1 MKKIFIISIALTM
14 CNMFVNAQPF
24 TLPKLN
30 YEYKALEPNIDAQTM
45 EIHHTKHHQAYVTNL
60 NKAIV
65 GTKAETLKIEELMI
79 NASKRS
85 DAIRNN
91 AGGHYNHSL
100 FWEILSPT
108 PSEASMEFTKAVNST
123 FVSMDS
129 LKKLLTTAAST
140 RFGSGWAWLIV
151 TPDKKLVVH
160 STGNQDNAIMDVSE
174 KRGIPILGID
184 VWEHAYYLKYQNKR
198 GDYLSAIW
206 NVLDWGAVSKKYAEA
221 KNNPFLKVIEK
232 DAWKELK
239 DFHMVMAQ
247 TFHPAEEGKFEPI
260 RERIGEMVSKAK
272 LLNNNPMP
280 TSFATPEMKKA
291 TETILKGAEEINK
304 LVSKKA
310 DNKKLMD
317 KLTKLHDDFHVIQ
330 GLCEH

>member
-1 MKKIFIISIALTM
+1 
-14 CNMFVNAQPF
+14 
-24 TLPKLN
+24 
-30 YEYKALEPNIDAQTM
+30 
-45 EIHHTKHHQAYVTNL
+45 
-60 NKAIV
+60 
-65 GTKAETLKIEELMI
+65 
-79 NASKRS
+79 
-85 DAIRNN
+85 
-91 AGGHYNHSL
+91 
-100 FWEILSPT
+100 
-108 PSEASMEFTKAVNST
+108 
-123 FVSMDS
+123 
-129 LKKLLTTAAST
+129 
-140 RFGSGWAWLIV
+140 
-151 TPDKKLVVH
+151 
-160 STGNQDNAIMDVSE
+160 MDVSE

-291 TETILKGAEEINK
+291 TETIVKGAEEINK